1 VAEETDLIGS
11 WLTPLLAAD
20 TAGAGSLG
28 VLSAGITSRIYDTLA
43 PQEEETYP
51 IIIFNIQSA
60 TDLMTISRAGS
71 RVWANC
77 LVQVKVIG
85 KDQAFSE
92 LTGIASRI
100 DALIHQASGAPIG
113 GTIVAC
119 TREQIVRYIEPVGA
133 LVYRHLGGLF
143 RMLAQA
149 A

>member
-1 VAEETDLIGS
+1 VAEETDLIAG

-28 VLSAGITSRIYDTLA
+28 VLSAGITDRIYDTLA
-43 PQEEETYP
+43 PQEEETYT
-51 IIIFNIQSA
+51 IIVFNIQSA
-60 TDLMTISRAGS
+60 TDLMMISRAGS
-71 RVWANC
+71 RVWCNC
-77 LVQVKVIG
+77 LAQVKVIG

-92 LTGIASRI
+92 LTSIASRI
-100 DALIHQASGAPIG
+100 DALIHQASGTPSG

-133 LVYRHLGGLF
+133 LTYRHLGGLF
-143 RMLAQA
+143 RMIAQA